1 MIDALIR
8 WSLRHRVIVVALATA
23 FLAWGGWT
31 VTRMPLDVLPDLTAP
46 TVTILAEAPGMD
58 PLEIESLVTFPI
70 ESALNGA
77 AGVRRVR
84 SATAVGVAV
93 VWVEFDWGQEINRA
107 RQTVTEKLSLVSGSL
122 PPDVEPPFLA
132 PVSSIMGEVLF
143 IDLESDRHSPLEV
156 RTIAET
162 VVRRRLLAVPGVSQ
176 VIATGGEQKQYEV
189 VLDPARL
196 AAHQVTLEDVER
208 ALAAANR
215 NATAGFHVAQGQEY
229 LVRGV
234 GRLAGIDAIAVVPV
248 KTTGAAPVLV
258 RDVGAVREGAAIK
271 RGEGS
276 HNARPAVI
284 IGIQK
289 QPAVNTLELTGRI
302 DATLEDI
309 QRALPQGMR
318 IHRDL
323 FRQAD
328 FIEQS
333 LRNLFTALIEGAA
346 LVILVVIL
354 FLMNIRAA
362 IITLLALPLSLVAA
376 VIAMDRFGLTI
387 NSMSLGGLAIAI
399 GELVD
404 DAIIDV
410 ENVVRRLRENA
421 ARPEGERAP
430 ILDVV
435 YQASTEIRHSVVF
448 ATVIVVL
455 VFLPLFMLSSVEGR
469 LLRPLG
475 FGYVVALVA
484 SLIVALTVTPVLS
497 SWLLPHSRLIAS
509 GGEPRLTQR
518 LKAVYER
525 WLAQA
530 FAWWRLVLGTAAALL
545 VAAVVAILAAGRSF
559 LPEFNEGAL
568 TVSAVT
574 IPGTSLADANALG
587 NALERLLLGVPE
599 VTSTARRTG
608 RAELDEHV
616 QGVESAEIDVRL
628 AMKDRPRDAVLEEL
642 RQRVSLLPG
651 ANVTIG
657 QPISHRID
665 HMLSGTRA
673 NIAVKIF
680 GDDLLTLRQLAASV
694 QSEMAQV
701 DGVVDLSAEAQTDIP
716 TITVKPD
723 PGAAARHGL
732 ETGAVAAALQTAR
745 VGRVVGQILEGRI
758 AFPLVVRYATDA
770 TDATDATG
778 ATDATPAGDLASI
791 GRTRIQTP
799 DRRQIPLASV
809 ATIREDRGPNF
820 VMRENVQRRIVVQS
834 NVSGRDLR
842 GVVNDIQA
850 RVARNVRLPR
860 GYHVEYGGQF
870 ESEAQ
875 ASRQLLLLSIGVIV
889 AIFFIL
895 SAAFGSP
902 RDGLLIML
910 NLPLALIGG
919 VIGVY
924 LAGGVLSVASIVGFI
939 TLFGIATRNGIMLVS
954 HIRHLQE
961 HEGVTD
967 FQTAV
972 VRGATERL
980 VPILMTA
987 LAAGLALVPIA
998 LSAGQPGSEIQAPMA
1013 MVIMFGLASS
1023 TALNMIVV
1031 PVVYARFGRPVSA
1044 ETASI
1049 LPSRILTTRSASTS
1063 ASSR

>member
-8 WSLRHRVIVVALATA
+8 WSLRHRVIVVALAAA
-23 FLAWGGWT
+23 FLVWGGWT
-31 VTRMPLDVLPDLTAP
+31 ATRIPLDVLPDLTAP

-93 VWVEFDWGQEINRA
+93 VWVEFDWGQDIQRA
-107 RQTVTEKLSLVSGSL
+107 RQTVTEKLSLVSGTL
-122 PPDVEPPFLA
+122 PPAVAPPFLA
-132 PVSSIMGEVLF
+132 PVSSIMGEILF

-189 VLDPARL
+189 VLDPVRL
-196 AAHQVTLEDVER
+196 AAHQVTRDEVER
-208 ALAAANR
+208 AVTAANH
-215 NATAGFHVAQGQEY
+215 NATAGFQVAQGQEY

-234 GRLAGIDAIAVVPV
+234 GRLTSLDAIAAVSV
-248 KTTGAAPVLV
+248 KTTDGAPVLI
-258 RDVGAVREGAAIK
+258 RDVGTVRAGAAIK

-284 IGIQK
+284 VGIQK
-289 QPAVNTLELTGRI
+289 QPAVNTLELTERI
-302 DATLEDI
+302 DATLVDI
-309 QRALPQGMR
+309 QRALPAGMT

-333 LRNLFTALIEGAA
+333 LHNLFKAFLEGAG
-346 LVILVVIL
+346 LVILVVIV

-362 IITLLALPLSLVAA
+362 VITLLALPLSLVAA

-387 NSMSLGGLAIAI
+387 NTMSLGGLAIAI

-421 ARPEGERAP
+421 GRPEGERLP

-455 VFLPLFMLSSVEGR
+455 VFLPLFVLSSVEGR
-469 LLRPLG
+469 LLRPLA

-484 SLIVALTVTPVLS
+484 SLVVALTVTPVLC
-497 SWLLPHSRLIAS
+497 SWLLPKSRLIAS
-509 GGEPRLTQR
+509 GTEPLLTQR
-518 LKAVYER
+518 LKAIYER
-525 WLAQA
+525 WLAHA
-530 FAWWRLVLGTAAALL
+530 FIWWRLVLGAAAALL
-545 VAAVVAILAAGRSF
+545 VAAIVAILAAGRSF

-574 IPGTSLADANALG
+574 IPGTSLADSNALG
-587 NALERLLLGVPE
+587 NALERLLLSVPE

-628 AMKDRPRDAVLEEL
+628 AAKDRSREEVLEEL
-642 RQRVSLLPG
+642 RQKVSLLPG
-651 ANVTIG
+651 TNVTIG

-680 GDDLLTLRQLAASV
+680 GDDLQTLRQLATSV
-694 QSEMAQV
+694 QAEMSQV
-701 DGVVDLSAEAQTDIP
+701 EGVVDLAVEAQTDIP
-716 TITVKPD
+716 TLTVKVD
-723 PGAAARHGL
+723 SAAAARQGL
-732 ETGAVAAALQTAR
+732 ETGTVADALQTAR
-745 VGRVVGQILEGRI
+745 VGRVVGQILEGQI
-758 AFPLVVRYATDA
+758 AFPLVVRYVD
-770 TDATDATG
+770 DSGQG
-778 ATDATPAGDLASI
+778 ADLSAI
-791 GRTRIQTP
+791 GRTQIQTP

-842 GVVNDIQA
+842 SVVNDIQA
-850 RVARNVRLPR
+850 RVAQNVRLPQ

-875 ASRQLLLLSIGVIV
+875 ASRQLLLLSVGVIV

-895 SAAFGSP
+895 SAAFGSS

-919 VIGVY
+919 VAGVY

-1031 PVVYARFGRPVSA
+1031 PVVYARFGRPVTLERVA
-1044 ETASI
+1044 GWG
-1049 LPSRILTTRSASTS
+1049 LPS
-1063 ASSR
+1063 

>member
-1 MIDALIR
+1 MRI
-8 WSLRHRVIVVALATA
+8 
-23 FLAWGGWT
+23 
-31 VTRMPLDVLPDLTAP
+31 PLDVLPDLTAP

-58 PLEIESLVTFPI
+58 PLEIESLITFPI

-93 VWVEFDWGQEINRA
+93 VWVEFDWGQDINRA
-107 RQTVTEKLSLVSGSL
+107 RQTVTEKLTLVSGTL
-122 PPDVEPPFLA
+122 PPTVEPPFLA

-143 IDLESDRHSPLEV
+143 IDLESDRHSPLEL
-156 RTIAET
+156 RTAAET

-176 VIATGGEQKQYEV
+176 VIATGGDQKQYEV
-189 VLDPARL
+189 VLDPVRL
-196 AAHQVTLEDVER
+196 AARQVTLGDVER
-208 ALAAANR
+208 ALTVANR
-215 NATAGFHVAQGQEY
+215 NATAGFQAAQGQEH
-229 LVRGV
+229 LVRGL
-234 GRLAGIDAIAVVPV
+234 GRLGDADAIAAVPV
-248 KTTGAAPVLV
+248 KTTGTAPVLV
-258 RDVGAVREGAAIK
+258 RDVGTVREGAAIR

-276 HNARPAVI
+276 HNAKPAVI
-284 IGIQK
+284 LGIQK
-289 QPAVNTLELTGRI
+289 QPAVNTLELTERI
-302 DATLEDI
+302 DATLDEI

-328 FIEQS
+328 FIEQA
-333 LRNLFTALIEGAA
+333 LDNLFKAFLEGAG
-346 LVILVVIL
+346 LVILVVVV
-354 FLMNIRAA
+354 FLTNVRAA
-362 IITLLALPLSLVAA
+362 VIALLALPLSLVAA

-421 ARPEGERAP
+421 TRPESERLP
-430 ILDVV
+430 VLEVV

-448 ATVIVVL
+448 ATVIVAV

-475 FGYVVALVA
+475 FGYVVALSA
-484 SLIVALTVTPVLS
+484 SLLVALTVTPVLC
-497 SWLLPHSRLIAS
+497 SWLLPNSRLIAS
-509 GGEPRLTQR
+509 GTEPRLTHG
-518 LKAVYER
+518 LKAIYER
-525 WLAQA
+525 WLGHALC
-530 FAWWRLVLGTAAALL
+530 WWRAVLATAAALFIAAL
-545 VAAVVAILAAGRSF
+545 VGILMAGRSF

-574 IPGTSLADANALG
+574 VPGTSLADSNALG
-587 NALERLLLGVPE
+587 NALERLLLSVPE

-628 AMKDRPRDAVLEEL
+628 AMQDRSREAMLEEL
-642 RQRVSLLPG
+642 RQKVSLLPG
-651 ANVTIG
+651 TNVTIG

-680 GDDLLTLRQLAASV
+680 GDDLQTLRQLASQV
-694 QSEMAQV
+694 QAEMSKV
-701 DGVVDLSAEAQTDIP
+701 RGVVDLSTEAQTNIP
-716 TITVKPD
+716 TLKVRVD
-723 PGAAARHGL
+723 PGAAGLQGL
-732 ETGAVAAALQTAR
+732 ETGAVADALQTAR
-745 VGRVVGQILEGRI
+745 VGRAVGQILQEQI
-758 AFPLVVRYATDA
+758 AFPLVVRYAI
-770 TDATDATG
+770 G
-778 ATDATPAGDLASI
+778 ESSDLQSI
-791 GRTRIQTP
+791 GETPIQTP
-799 DRRQIPLASV
+799 DRRLIPLSSV
-809 ATIREDRGPNF
+809 AAIQEDRGPNF

-834 NVSGRDLR
+834 NVSGPDLR
-842 GVVNDIQA
+842 SVVNDIQA
-850 RVARNVRLPR
+850 RVGRNVRFPQ

-875 ASRQLLLLSIGVIV
+875 ASRQLLWLSLGVVV

-895 SAAFGSP
+895 SAAFGSS
-902 RDGLLIML
+902 RDGVLIML

-919 VIGVY
+919 VLGVY
-924 LAGGVLSVASIVGFI
+924 LSGAVLSVASIVGFV

-961 HEGVTD
+961 EEGVTD
-967 FQTAV
+967 FHAAV
-972 VRGATERL
+972 RRGATERL

-1013 MVIMFGLASS
+1013 MVIMFGLATS

-1031 PVVYARFGRPVSA
+1031 PVVYARFGRPAGRGSSL
-1044 ETASI
+1044 TAG
-1049 LPSRILTTRSASTS
+1049 PSLARLG
-1063 ASSR
+1063 